1 MSRIKDLR
9 TNEDHN
15 LNIVS
20 ILEMFSPEGKSK
32 YTETLLRMMKNTPNL
47 KEHTKEI
54 KLFLV
59 DKFPFIEKSKLDL
72 MSDIQMMLLY
82 KFIDGFFNTEDLQK
96 YRKFCEYNE
105 RNLIEENDLTK
116 YKSFEQMIAA
126 MGVAEMKSEEKELE
140 TQVIKIHEDIE
151 WLLIRPLTFKS
162 SCKYGANTKW
172 CTTTEHNQEYYNKY
186 AKRGVLVYCINK
198 KTGYKVAAFYSL
210 DKNEPEFS
218 YWNQKDTRID
228 STDSNLPL
236 ELIGFI
242 RDYVKDPKVKS
253 NTAMLSGD
261 QKKKELVNGRK
272 AAISER
278 VASAVRRA
286 QEEIEVP
293 GPMEESVMEQPELPF
308 YDERSD
314 ETEVEEEVTSYRIPE
329 QPESTIDRMQWS
341 STSTERINPFLR
353 SSSETE

>member
-9 TNEDHN
+9 TNEDYN

-32 YTETLLRMMKNTPNL
+32 YTETLLRLMKNTPNL

-140 TQVIKIHEDIE
+140 TQVIKIHEDVE

-261 QKKKELVNGRK
+261 QKKKELVTGRK

-286 QEEIEVP
+286 QEEIEVSE
-293 GPMEESVMEQPELPF
+293 PMEESVMEQPELPF
-308 YDERSD
+308 AEERR
-314 ETEVEEEVTSYRIPE
+314 EEASYESEEGPTIYY
-329 QPESTIDRMQWS
+329 QPVSPLDRMQWS
-341 STSTERINPFLR
+341 STTTTTT
-353 SSSETE
+353 SETE

>member
-1 MSRIKDLR
+1 
-9 TNEDHN
+9 
-15 LNIVS
+15 
-20 ILEMFSPEGKSK
+20 
-32 YTETLLRMMKNTPNL
+32 
-47 KEHTKEI
+47 
-54 KLFLV
+54 
-59 DKFPFIEKSKLDL
+59 
-72 MSDIQMMLLY
+72 LLY
-82 KFIDGFFNTEDLQK
+82 KFIDGFFNFEDLQK

-116 YKSFEQMIAA
+116 YKTFDQMISA
-126 MGVAEMKSEEKELE
+126 MGVAEMKAEEKELE
-140 TQVIKIHEDIE
+140 SQVIKIHEDAE

-198 KTGYKVAAFYSL
+198 KNGYKVAAFYSL

-228 STDSNLPL
+228 STDSQLPL

-253 NTAMLSGD
+253 NWSMLDSD
-261 QKKKELVNGRK
+261 SKKKESGGRK
-272 AAISER
+272 TAISER

-286 QEEIEVP
+286 QEEVTVEEPMVM
-293 GPMEESVMEQPELPF
+293 GEEEMEEEECVMEQPELPF

-314 ETEVEEEVTSYRIPE
+314 ETEVDEEVTSYRIPE
-329 QPESTIDRMQWS
+329 QPESPIDRMQWS
-341 STSTERINPFLR
+341 TTTEIRTPRER
-353 SSSETE
+353 SQDR

>member
-1 MSRIKDLR
+1 
-9 TNEDHN
+9 
-15 LNIVS
+15 
-20 ILEMFSPEGKSK
+20 MFSPEGKSK

-140 TQVIKIHEDIE
+140 TQVIKIHEDAE

-186 AKRGVLVYCINK
+186 TKRGVLVYCINK

-261 QKKKELVNGRK
+261 QKKKELVSGRK
-272 AAISER
+272 AAISDR

-293 GPMEESVMEQPELPF
+293 GSMEESVMEQPELPF
-308 YDERSD
+308 YDERGD

-329 QPESTIDRMQWS
+329 QTESPLDRMQWS
-341 STSTERINPFLR
+341 STNERTNPFPR

>member
-1 MSRIKDLR
+1 
-9 TNEDHN
+9 
-15 LNIVS
+15 
-20 ILEMFSPEGKSK
+20 
-32 YTETLLRMMKNTPNL
+32 
-47 KEHTKEI
+47 
-54 KLFLV
+54 
-59 DKFPFIEKSKLDL
+59 
-72 MSDIQMMLLY
+72 
-82 KFIDGFFNTEDLQK
+82 
-96 YRKFCEYNE
+96 
-105 RNLIEENDLTK
+105 
-116 YKSFEQMIAA
+116 MIAA

-140 TQVIKIHEDIE
+140 TQVIKIHEDVE

-261 QKKKELVNGRK
+261 QKKKELGNGRK

-278 VASAVRRA
+278 VASAGRRA
-286 QEEIEVP
+286 QEEIEVSE
-293 GPMEESVMEQPELPF
+293 PMEESVMEQPELPF
-308 YDERSD
+308 YDERGD

-329 QPESTIDRMQWS
+329 QPENTIDRMQWS
-341 STSTERINPFLR
+341 STTEIRTPRER
-353 SSSETE
+353 S